1 MCNTTFF
8 NFSTKQCIN
17 PLETIEH
24 FYTNPYMPDNH
35 KLLNLVE
42 KLKKLESNGGS
53 ICTTNA
59 PSGHV
64 VTLFPI
70 EMLVEGNCV
79 VKWREHDSFVING
92 SIYCKII
99 DDKIIRVD
107 TVRF

>member
-1 MCNTTFF
+1 MCETSIF
-8 NFSTKQCIN
+8 NFKTKQSVN
-17 PLETIEH
+17 PLENIEY
-24 FYTNPYMPDNH
+24 FYTNPYMADNH
-35 KLLNLVE
+35 KLLSLVE
-42 KLKKLESNGGS
+42 KLKHLETNGGS

-79 VKWREHDSFVING
+79 IKWRDMESFVINN
-92 SIYCKII
+92 SIYCRIM